1 MVQQSVR
8 QTSQHPAQK
17 SVIGNTISVFTGAIF
32 ALMMALFFSIVVEWI
47 GMSFFWDEP
56 GSEHAKKM
64 LEIEIEYLNDDFRQ
78 SLLTSSPAK
87 FAKEVADTSYYYL
100 FEWTGLI
107 RFIEWA
113 ANERPQSTLHQYAH
127 VIATSLWDYVMAM
140 IAVTQV
146 FAVRLAILILATPVF
161 ALALIAGFTDG
172 LVQRDLRR
180 WGGGRESSFLYHRS
194 KKMIM
199 PAILSAWVV
208 YLAMPFSIHPS
219 FIIVPFTLMA
229 GIAMAISAATFK
241 KYL

>member
-1 MVQQSVR
+1 
-8 QTSQHPAQK
+8 
-17 SVIGNTISVFTGAIF
+17 
-32 ALMMALFFSIVVEWI
+32 MA
-47 GMSFFWDEP
+47 FFWDES
-56 GSEHAKKM
+56 GSEHANKM
-64 LEIEIEYLNDDFRQ
+64 LEIEIEYLNEDFRQ
-78 SLLTSSPAK
+78 SLLTSSPAL
-87 FAKEVADTSYYYL
+87 FAREMADTSYYYL

-113 ANERPQSTLHQYAH
+113 GSNQPQGTLHQYAH
-127 VIATSLWDYVMAM
+127 VVATGLWDYVLAM

-161 ALALIAGFTDG
+161 VLALIAGFTDG

-180 WGGGRESSFLYHRS
+180 WGGGRESSFLYHHS
-194 KKMIM
+194 KKVIM

-229 GIAMAISAATFK
+229 GIAMAVSASTFK